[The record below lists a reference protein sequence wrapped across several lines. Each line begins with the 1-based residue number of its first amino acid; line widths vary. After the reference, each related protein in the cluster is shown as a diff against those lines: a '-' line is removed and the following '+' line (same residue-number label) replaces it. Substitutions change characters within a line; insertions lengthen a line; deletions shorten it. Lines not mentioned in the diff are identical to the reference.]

1 MPGKRT
7 MTIQTQTP
15 GVQKPPTRAPEVG
28 DWIKFRDWGSE
39 SIGEVTGRRRGFLIV
54 RLPGAESLHVAYGPD
69 SVLEIRKP
77 ERAR

>member
-15 GVQKPPTRAPEVG
+15 GGQKPPTRAPEVG

-39 SIGEVTGRRRGFLIV
+39 STVTSPDLTQFLRFASRSV
-54 RLPGAESLHVAYGPD
+54 PD
-69 SVLEIRKP
+69 DP
-77 ERAR
+77 A

>member
-15 GVQKPPTRAPEVG
+15 GEQTPTLAPEVG
-28 DWIKFRDWGSE
+28 DWIKFRDWGSS
-39 SIGEVTGRRRGFLIV
+39 SIGEVTECRRGFLVVYVSGSIE
-54 RLPGAESLHVAYGPD
+54 PLHVAYGPD
-69 SVLEIRKP
+69 SILEIRKQ